1 MTTYGNEEGKVQS
14 NSGYL
19 KISWCSGISLA
30 QGLDEKPC
38 ITRGPRHP
46 ENLAS
51 STSNIS
57 ESRQVKIRLQESGSN
72 AQVPNSKLAGM
83 RILYHERQ
91 HSLCVARVFVAW
103 QDTVTLATPEFKM
116 CST

>member
-72 AQVPNSKLAGM
+72 
-83 RILYHERQ
+83 ERQ
-91 HSLCVARVFVAW
+91 HSLCVARVFAAW
-103 QDTVTLATPEFKM
+103 QDTVTLTTPEFKM